1 MDEIFVPDTSVIV
14 DGRFSNFL
22 MDHFPCHVIISE
34 ALLAEIEH
42 QANEGRSIGF
52 AGLEELY
59 KLRKFMDEGKIVL
72 SFYGKRPSEWQIKRA
87 KSGEIDDLIRQVAL
101 ENNATLVTGDYVQ
114 KSIGEI
120 KGIRVLYLETNKT
133 VSKKIEEY
141 FGEDTMSVHLKE
153 GTFPRFKVGKPGDW
167 RVVYGENKLTRE
179 DLINLINDIVERA
192 KNDDK
197 SIIEMDIRGA
207 TVVQLGPI
215 RIVITRPPV
224 SEAIEVTAV
233 RPTRKLNL
241 NDYEL
246 SPEMLERL
254 KNKAE
259 GIIVSGRPGAGKS
272 TFVQALAE
280 FYNSMGKIVKTL
292 EKPRDLQVSDEIT
305 QLTQIEGSM
314 EKTGDLLLLVRPDYT
329 VYDEIRTPNDFVVF
343 TDLRLAGVGMVGV
356 IHASRAIDSI
366 QRFIGKVDLGV
377 IPQVL
382 DTVIFMENGKI
393 NQILEINYVVKI
405 PSGMMEEDLARPVIE
420 ISDFIEKKLLY
431 EMYTFGEQIV
441 VVPVKENIESKI
453 IDLNSIIK
461 KIDKELDDIPHSVNI
476 GKNGR
481 LILRIPEDFIG
492 KIIGKSGKN
501 VKKLEENIGMPIDI
515 ERLEN
520 NEGREVQVEIK
531 GNKINLYIGPEY
543 RNKMIEIYIE
553 DTPSIVARA
562 SKSGVIQIKADSLQG
577 KMIKKALTQ
586 GSKIEFRVLEG

>member
-1 MDEIFVPDTSVIV
+1 M
-14 DGRFSNFL
+14 
-22 MDHFPCHVIISE
+22 
-34 ALLAEIEH
+34 
-42 QANEGRSIGF
+42 Q
-52 AGLEELY
+52 
-59 KLRKFMDEGKIVL
+59 
-72 SFYGKRPSEWQIKRA
+72 
-87 KSGEIDDLIRQVAL
+87 
-101 ENNATLVTGDYVQ
+101 
-114 KSIGEI
+114 
-120 KGIRVLYLETNKT
+120 
-133 VSKKIEEY
+133 
-141 FGEDTMSVHLKE
+141 
-153 GTFPRFKVGKPGDW
+153 
-167 RVVYGENKLTRE
+167 
-179 DLINLINDIVERA
+179 
-192 KNDDK
+192 
-197 SIIEMDIRGA
+197 
-207 TVVQLGPI
+207 
-215 RIVITRPPV
+215 V
-224 SEAIEVTAV
+224 SE
-233 RPTRKLNL
+233 
-241 NDYEL
+241 
-246 SPEMLERL
+246 
-254 KNKAE
+254 
-259 GIIVSGRPGAGKS
+259 
-272 TFVQALAE
+272 
-280 FYNSMGKIVKTL
+280 
-292 EKPRDLQVSDEIT
+292 EIT

-366 QRFIGKVDLGV
+366 QRFIGKVDLGI

-461 KIDKELDDIPHSVNI
+461 KIDKELDDIPHSVDL

>member
-1 MDEIFVPDTSVIV
+1 
-14 DGRFSNFL
+14 
-22 MDHFPCHVIISE
+22 
-34 ALLAEIEH
+34 
-42 QANEGRSIGF
+42 
-52 AGLEELY
+52 
-59 KLRKFMDEGKIVL
+59 
-72 SFYGKRPSEWQIKRA
+72 
-87 KSGEIDDLIRQVAL
+87 
-101 ENNATLVTGDYVQ
+101 
-114 KSIGEI
+114 
-120 KGIRVLYLETNKT
+120 
-133 VSKKIEEY
+133 
-141 FGEDTMSVHLKE
+141 
-153 GTFPRFKVGKPGDW
+153 
-167 RVVYGENKLTRE
+167 
-179 DLINLINDIVERA
+179 
-192 KNDDK
+192 
-197 SIIEMDIRGA
+197 
-207 TVVQLGPI
+207 
-215 RIVITRPPV
+215 
-224 SEAIEVTAV
+224 
-233 RPTRKLNL
+233 
-241 NDYEL
+241 
-246 SPEMLERL
+246 
-254 KNKAE
+254 
-259 GIIVSGRPGAGKS
+259 
-272 TFVQALAE
+272 
-280 FYNSMGKIVKTL
+280 
-292 EKPRDLQVSDEIT
+292 
-305 QLTQIEGSM
+305 
-314 EKTGDLLLLVRPDYT
+314 
-329 VYDEIRTPNDFVVF
+329 
-343 TDLRLAGVGMVGV
+343 MVGV

-476 GKNGR
+476 GKNGH